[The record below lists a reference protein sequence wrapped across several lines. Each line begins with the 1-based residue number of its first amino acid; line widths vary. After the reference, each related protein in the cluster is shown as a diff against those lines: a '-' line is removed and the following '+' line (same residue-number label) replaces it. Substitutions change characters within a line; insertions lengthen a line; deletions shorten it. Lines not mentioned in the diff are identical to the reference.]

1 MEGKVTILGSG
12 GSMGVP
18 VIGCD
23 CAVCQSD
30 KPYNKRLRP
39 SIALQVEEKTF
50 LFDCGPD
57 FRAEALS
64 AHIQTVDA
72 VILTHTHFDHTAG
85 LDDLRIFCLRKKG
98 SIPCYLSQTSLED
111 LQKRYYYLFEKD
123 DESVV
128 RLDFNVL
135 EQLSGA
141 FNILGVPFR
150 YFTYQQNSMPVTG
163 YRVGNFAYVTDIK
176 QYDESLFNELAGVE
190 YLILSMQKKTASNAH
205 LSLEDIVMMQKR
217 IKPKHCYITH
227 MGHDIDYYDL
237 KNSLPLGILP
247 GFDGVSFWINLP
259 DEKI

>member
-1 MEGKVTILGSG
+1 MQGKVTILGSG

-23 CAVCQSD
+23 CAVCQSHE
-30 KPYNKRLRP
+30 PYNKRLRP
-39 SIALQVEEKTF
+39 SIALQVEEKTV

-57 FRAEALS
+57 FRAEALV
-64 AHIQTVDA
+64 ANIQTVDA
-72 VILTHTHFDHTAG
+72 LILTHTHFDHTAG

-98 SIPCYLSQTSLED
+98 SIPCYLSQTSLDD

-135 EQLSGA
+135 EKLSGT
-141 FNILGVPFR
+141 FNLLGVPFR

-163 YRVGNFAYVTDIK
+163 YRIGDFAYVTDIK
-176 QYDESLFNELAGVE
+176 QYDESLFSELEGLE

-205 LSLEDIVMMQKR
+205 LSLEDIVEIQKR
-217 IKPKHCYITH
+217 IKPKHCFITH